1 VLAAGYHVSS
11 VTCLSLCQMAAGA
24 DDSGPGNPPSS
35 KRHGSRRGSE
45 MSKPRST
52 RSRQGEQV
60 CDSPRRGE
68 LTAAMRVLVG
78 ARGAVQTAARAA
90 IVHATEVFMMM
101 SAVVTTSRRLVGGG
115 LEPASGLSS
124 RMNPCTAP
132 TTCPV
137 VLVHGLC
144 GSRSS
149 WSAVAQTLSARGMT
163 VDAVAYSPLGPSV
176 AQLADQLVAEVEMI
190 LSRTGAAKVHL
201 VGHSLGGVVIA
212 QAIADGGLD
221 GLVDTVVTLGSPFG
235 GSPWAGLFPFVEVV
249 RALRPGSQ
257 LLQRL
262 ASTPIPDG
270 VRWLAVTATLDIIV
284 PGLRSVPSH
293 ARAESIRVNGVGHLG
308 LLRSSDVI
316 ECVTTA
322 LSTRESAAI
331 AEMLSAS

>member
-1 VLAAGYHVSS
+1 
-11 VTCLSLCQMAAGA
+11 
-24 DDSGPGNPPSS
+24 
-35 KRHGSRRGSE
+35 
-45 MSKPRST
+45 
-52 RSRQGEQV
+52 
-60 CDSPRRGE
+60 
-68 LTAAMRVLVG
+68 
-78 ARGAVQTAARAA
+78 
-90 IVHATEVFMMM
+90 VHATEVSMMM
-101 SAVVTTSRRLVGGG
+101 SAAAKTSRRLVGGG
-115 LEPASGLSS
+115 LEPASSLSPQ
-124 RMNPCTAP
+124 MNPCTGP

-137 VLVHGLC
+137 LLVHGLC

-149 WSAVAQTLSARGMT
+149 WSAVAQTLSARGLT
-163 VDAVAYSPLGPSV
+163 VDAVAYAPLGPSV

-235 GSPWAGLFPFVEVV
+235 GSPWAGLFPFVEIV

-293 ARAESIRVNGVGHLG
+293 ARA
-308 LLRSSDVI
+308 
-316 ECVTTA
+316 
-322 LSTRESAAI
+322 AI